1 MLIGLCGAA
10 GSGKDSV
17 ASFLTEY
24 RKVAFADPLY
34 ECVSAITGIPVE
46 QLKDRVVKESVIPWI
61 GKSPR
66 QLMQSLGGDWG
77 RDTIHRE
84 MWVRRAFQRVDA
96 TLTSFGDDIVLPDVR
111 HINEASEVL
120 CRSGLIWKIVRPG
133 HVCLASEAA
142 KHPSEAG
149 IPDRM
154 VSRVILN
161 DGTLDDLKRKVQE
174 AIIRR

>member
-17 ASFLTEY
+17 ASFLTGY

-34 ECVSAITGIPVE
+34 ECVSAITSISVE
-46 QLKDRVVKESVIPWI
+46 RLKDRVVKEAVIPWI

-66 QLMQSLGGDWG
+66 QMLQTLGTEWG
-77 RDTIHRE
+77 RDIVHDE
-84 MWVRRAFQRVDA
+84 LWVRALFKRIA
-96 TLTSFGDDIVLPDVR
+96 GDLGRHANVVITDVR
-111 HINEASEVL
+111 FRNEAAPVLGHGGEVW
-120 CRSGLIWKIVRPG
+120 RVIRPG
-133 HVCLASEAA
+133 LACLAGETATHS
-142 KHPSEAG
+142 SEAG

-154 VSRVILN
+154 VSGVILN

-174 AIIRR
+174 AIIRG